1 MSAASLPGRR
11 PSAGALPVRPSAGR
25 RSSFGRASSLLG
37 FNRTEKVQLLAE
49 RSPLGAYLSP
59 EELNRLSKLCTI
71 ARFSKGRPIQADSP
85 FYLVVD
91 GVVAVMDDDA
101 VTELTSRRAGA
112 FFTRM
117 AGRGAV
123 TGRKA
128 KDVEATLMGKSSGS
142 VLLGPTDEAKLDDFY
157 LRLSLE
163 AREGYDAIIS
173 TNISTVLSSVNFINE
188 ANLSQA
194 VLRKCGEL
202 CSYMPLQ
209 PGGMVFEQGDQA
221 DAFFIVLKGRI
232 EAVMGES
239 EEDEPDDAEA
249 GVAEA
254 KAGGLLKGVG
264 ETFGVAALVLGATT
278 RSYGMRATDMCLFI
292 RIGFD
297 DFKPFL
303 ESNPELNKSLLYST
317 KLFLVQVRV

>member
-1 MSAASLPGRR
+1 MSSPERR
-11 PSAGALPVRPSAGR
+11 PSASRLPVQPSAGR
-25 RSSFGRASSLLG
+25 RSSFGRATSLLG
-37 FNRTEKVQLLAE
+37 FNRMEKVQLLAE

-59 EELNRLSKLCTI
+59 DELNRLSKLCTI
-71 ARFSKGRPIQADSP
+71 TKFRKGKPIQADSP
-85 FYLVVD
+85 FYLVID

-123 TGRKA
+123 KGRKA
-128 KDVEATLMGKSSGS
+128 KMVDTTLMGKSSGS
-142 VLLGPTDEAKLDDFY
+142 VLLGPTDEEKLDDFY

-194 VLRKCGEL
+194 MLRKCGEL
-202 CSYMPLQ
+202 CSYMPLR
-209 PGGMVFEQGDQA
+209 PGGMVFEQGDEA

-232 EAVMGES
+232 EAFMGSSES
-239 EEDEPDDAEA
+239 DEADHGEGA
-249 GVAEA
+249 AEA

-278 RSYGMRATDMCLFI
+278 RSYGMRAIDMALFI
-292 RIGFD
+292 RIGFG
-297 DFKPFL
+297 DFTPFL
-303 ESNPELNKSLLYST
+303 DGNPGLSKSLLYST
-317 KLFLVQVRV
+317 KLFLVQVRPRV